1 MKKVITASNYEVIP
15 LNLRT
20 NVRFYTSVDFG
31 SYVPPHWH
39 DAIEILY
46 LQEGELK
53 VNTESTSRNLR
64 SGQCTLIQPNKVH
77 STLCTRPNKAIVF
90 QIPLLFLEKFV
101 PDASRLTFQLEGTP
115 RQASQPEWDRQ
126 KTQINQFKEISI
138 KSRKDGLLALESDI
152 EQIKDDFMKTGLE
165 LVVDG
170 IEGDLIVEILNNNIS
185 EIEGRYSKGAKMYKT
200 WGSYAPAFGMIGTLV
215 GLIQMLAELDN
226 PDNIASGMAAALI
239 TTFYGALLANLILN
253 PLGFNLENKGQ
264 REVENREM
272 MLIGILS
279 IKNGDSTRVLEEKL
293 KSFLNEKEKV
303 KYEKESSKDS

>member
-1 MKKVITASNYEVIP
+1 MKRSDILTPIGMLLGIGLIVFAISQGNVGLAGFYDLVSVIITIG
-15 LNLRT
+15 
-20 NVRFYTSVDFG
+20 G
-31 SYVPPHWH
+31 SY
-39 DAIEILY
+39 AAL
-46 LQEGELK
+46 
-53 VNTESTSRNLR
+53 
-64 SGQCTLIQPNKVH
+64 LITFSLDEVKMMGTI
-77 STLCTRPNKAIVF
+77 SKG
-90 QIPLLFLEKFV
+90 LFK
-101 PDASRLTFQLEGTP
+101 TP
-115 RQASQPEWDRQ
+115 SM
-126 KTQINQFKEISI
+126 NQFKEISI

>member
-15 LNLRT
+15 LDLRT

-90 QIPLLFLEKFV
+90 QIPLLFLEKFI

-115 RQASQPEWDRQ
+115 RQASQSEWDRQ
-126 KTQINQFKEISI
+126 SPSSPSKQISV
-138 KSRKDGLLALESDI
+138 S
-152 EQIKDDFMKTGLE
+152 
-165 LVVDG
+165 
-170 IEGDLIVEILNNNIS
+170 
-185 EIEGRYSKGAKMYKT
+185 
-200 WGSYAPAFGMIGTLV
+200 
-215 GLIQMLAELDN
+215 
-226 PDNIASGMAAALI
+226 
-239 TTFYGALLANLILN
+239 
-253 PLGFNLENKGQ
+253 
-264 REVENREM
+264 
-272 MLIGILS
+272 
-279 IKNGDSTRVLEEKL
+279 
-293 KSFLNEKEKV
+293 
-303 KYEKESSKDS
+303 